1 MTGQGPV
8 CHLALLFGTILKNLT
23 PQNLLPVIE
32 MLRWFLFYLEGGPEN
47 RAAQTLIVPW
57 GKDENHLKF

>member
-1 MTGQGPV
+1 M
-8 CHLALLFGTILKNLT
+8 ALLFGTMLKNLT

-32 MLRWFLFYLEGGPEN
+32 MLRWFLFNLEGGPEN

-57 GKDENHLKF
+57 GNDENHLKF